1 MSRQPN
7 MVALQESSN
16 RDGDHFLFLNYSPY
30 SFVTLICLV
39 TAIEIHSVAAAV
51 DHPSLSPSLS
61 SLGTVYSLELPTR
74 VSFPHWISLRS
85 LFLLSPVTTFSHVY
99 SRHFRFYRCLTLD
112 LDGVTDRRFRAAVY
126 DENIVFVRAHYKHGR
141 THKDKTYNRPFG
153 IQAPKLETRIQLEFP
168 IPDRVLM
175 WSGRHY
181 WGDVAV
187 KESDYQSSWAERAE
201 I

>member
-112 LDGVTDRRFRAAVY
+112 LVTDRSFAQPCTT
-126 DENIVFVRAHYKHGR
+126 R
-141 THKDKTYNRPFG
+141 TSCLLGPTTNTEGHIRTRHITVHLVSRHRNSKPEYNWNFQFP
-153 IQAPKLETRIQLEFP
+153 TEF
-168 IPDRVLM
+168 
-175 WSGRHY
+175 
-181 WGDVAV
+181 
-187 KESDYQSSWAERAE
+187 
-201 I
+201 